1 MRLAVISDV
10 HSNLEA
16 LSAVLASIHQR
27 KVDAVISLGDNIGY
41 GADPEAVTMLLRR
54 NRIVS
59 VMGNHELALLN
70 DDYLAGFNP
79 MAKAALVKNRALL
92 SHDSREHLA
101 GLKSA
106 IGRFNGCFV
115 HGLPPDSITTYLSH
129 ATDILLERRMAGL
142 ARKISFVGHT
152 HLLGMVELGSQGIVR
167 KKLKEKKAPLDPKSR
182 YIINAGSVGQPRDGD
197 PRAKFVIWDADALTV
212 EPVFLEY
219 DRKAAAEKIRKAGI
233 PEVFARRLL

>member
-16 LSAVLASIHQR
+16 FSAVLASIQQR
-27 KVDAVISLGDNIGY
+27 GVDAVISLGDNIGY
-41 GADPEAVTMLLRR
+41 GGDPEAVTMLLRR
-54 NRIVS
+54 NLIVS

-70 DDYLAGFNP
+70 EDYLAGFNS

-92 SHDSREHLA
+92 SHDSLEHLSC
-101 GLKSA
+101 LKSA

-115 HGLPPDSITTYLSH
+115 HGIPPDSITTYLSH
-129 ATDILLERRMAGL
+129 ATDSLLERRMAGL
-142 ARKISFVGHT
+142 SRKISFVGHT
-152 HLLGMVELGSQGIVR
+152 HLLGMVELGRRGIVR
-167 KKLKEKKAPLDPKSR
+167 RKLKQGGEPLDPESR

-197 PRAKFVIWDADALTV
+197 PRATFVIWDADALTV
-212 EPVFLEY
+212 EPVFIEY
-219 DRKAAAEKIRKAGI
+219 DRVAAAEKIRMAGI